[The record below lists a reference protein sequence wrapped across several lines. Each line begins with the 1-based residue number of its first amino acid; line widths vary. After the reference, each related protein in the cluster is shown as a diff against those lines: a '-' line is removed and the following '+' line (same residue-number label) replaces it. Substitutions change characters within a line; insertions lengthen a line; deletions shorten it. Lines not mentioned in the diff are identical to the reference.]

1 MNATGGRLVTPPRLC
16 QPEGSGRKDIAI
28 PIQKVIAVTTPTA
41 ESASPSTAAR
51 GIEPVSMT
59 QYDTDF
65 QAFADK
71 LGGSFKRYGFAVVS
85 DHGLDEAVIEA
96 AIDDAKAFFALPE
109 EVKRQYHQ
117 PGTGGARGLT
127 PFGIE
132 AAKGAATVDLKEF
145 WHVGRELPEAHP
157 YRKYMRDNLWPT
169 EVEGFQI
176 HLYGMFEALDVLGR
190 KILRAIARYLKLDD
204 GYFDDK
210 VEMGNS
216 ILRMLHYPP
225 VPADAP
231 GVRAGAHE
239 DINVI
244 TLLLGAEEAG
254 LQLKDADGQWLDIAP
269 PPGALVV
276 NIGDM
281 LQRLTNHVLPSTTH
295 RVVNPAPERRGF
307 ARYSTPFFLHFN
319 PDFVIETLPS
329 TITPENPDRYEDR
342 AIMAEDFLTERLK
355 EIRLL

>member
-1 MNATGGRLVTPPRLC
+1 MADSLSSAT
-16 QPEGSGRKDIAI
+16 
-28 PIQKVIAVTTPTA
+28 
-41 ESASPSTAAR
+41 ASRA
-51 GIEPVSMT
+51 IEPVSMT
-59 QYDTDF
+59 LYDSDF
-65 QAFADK
+65 KAFADR
-71 LGGSFKRYGFAVVS
+71 LGASFKRYGFAVIS
-85 DHGLDEAVIEA
+85 EHGLDESVIGSAV
-96 AIDDAKAFFALPE
+96 DDAKAFFALPE
-109 EVKRQYHQ
+109 EVKRKYHQ

-127 PFGIE
+127 PFGVE
-132 AAKGAATVDLKEF
+132 AAKGATAVDLKEF
-145 WHVGRELPEAHP
+145 WHVGRELPEGHP
-157 YRKYMRDNLWPT
+157 YRKYMRDNVWPT
-169 EVEGFQI
+169 EVPGFRE
-176 HLYGMFEALDVLGR
+176 HLYGMFTAMDELGR
-190 KILRAIARYLKLDD
+190 RILRAIARYLELGDD
-204 GYFDDK
+204 FFEDK
-210 VEMGNS
+210 VELGNS

-269 PPGALVV
+269 PPNALVV

-295 RVVNPAPERRGF
+295 RVVNPAAERRGF

-319 PDFVIETLPS
+319 PDFVIESLPS
-329 TITPENPDRYEDR
+329 TVTPENPDRYAGK

-355 EIRLL
+355 EIRLI

>member
-1 MNATGGRLVTPPRLC
+1 MTSTLDAPT
-16 QPEGSGRKDIAI
+16 IASKG
-28 PIQKVIAVTTPTA
+28 IQ
-41 ESASPSTAAR
+41 
-51 GIEPVSMT
+51 PVSMSR
-59 QYDTDF
+59 YDADF
-65 QAFADK
+65 QGFSDD
-71 LGGSFKRYGFAVVS
+71 LGASFTRYGFAVVA
-85 DHGLDEAVIEA
+85 DHGLDEAVIKA

-109 EVKRQYHQ
+109 EVKRAYHM

-127 PFGIE
+127 PFGVE
-132 AAKGAATVDLKEF
+132 TAKDAKAVDLKEF
-145 WHVGRELPEAHP
+145 WHTGRELPEGHP
-157 YRKYMRDNLWPT
+157 LRKYMRDNLWPT
-169 EVEGFQI
+169 EIPGFRE
-176 HLYGMFEALDVLGR
+176 HVYGMFEALDALGR
-190 KILRAIARYLKLDD
+190 WILKAIARYMNLGDD
-204 GYFDDK
+204 YFEDK

-216 ILRMLHYPP
+216 VLRMLHYPP

-254 LQLKDADGQWLDIAP
+254 LQLKDADGEWLDIAP
-269 PPGALVV
+269 PPGALVI

-281 LQRLTNHVLPSTTH
+281 LQRLTNHALPSTTH

-329 TITPENPDRYEDR
+329 TITPENPDRY
-342 AIMAEDFLTERLK
+342 AGQALMAEDFLTQRLK
-355 EIRLL
+355 EIKLL